1 MIQIRRY
8 SALDHDDLWR
18 IHLLVIAEANVE
30 PTHEHYH
37 DLLNIPEQYLR
48 DGGEFLVGLGESG
61 LVVAMGGLKLLE
73 KGKAEIKR
81 FRVHPSY
88 QRKGYGKQLLSS
100 LEQKAKDLGIK
111 HLILDTLLNQ
121 LGAQK
126 FF

>member
-1 MIQIRRY
+1 MFERR
-8 SALDHDDLWR
+8 
-18 IHLLVIAEANVE
+18 
-30 PTHEHYH
+30 
-37 DLLNIPEQYLR
+37 
-48 DGGEFLVGLGESG
+48 GEFLVGLGESG
-61 LVVAMGGLKLLE
+61 LVVAMGGLKPLE

-126 FF
+126 FFEKNGYQQNGPAIMDGFNVILYGKALA